1 MSRAIISTLGIP
13 VVVLALTA
21 APTAQANKATSAP
34 STSQNPAPQT
44 SSAARA
50 QAAPTDST
58 LKDRIK
64 YKLETDAMVRKY
76 DVDVKVDNA
85 VATLSGTVATD
96 AQKAEAA
103 RVAKVDGVKN
113 VVNEVKVDKD
123 ADKTLADRTK
133 NGLSKTGETIND
145 AWITTKVKWFFLGED
160 LLKGSDINVDT
171 NNHVVTLKGTVKSQA
186 GKTRAVQLAR
196 DTDGVQRVVDEL
208 TIK

>member
-1 MSRAIISTLGIP
+1 MSRAIITTLGIP

-21 APTAQANKATSAP
+21 APSAQATKATTVKNQTPQTSAP
-34 STSQNPAPQT
+34 
-44 SSAARA
+44 ART

-64 YKLETDAMVRKY
+64 YRLETDAMLRKY

-96 AQKAEAA
+96 AQKAEAVK
-103 RVAKVDGVKN
+103 VAKVDGVKN
-113 VVNEVKVDKD
+113 VVNEIKIDKD
-123 ADKTLADRTK
+123 ADKSLAEKTK
-133 NGLSKTGETIND
+133 NGLSKTGEAIND
-145 AWITTKVKWFFLGED
+145 AWITTKVHWFFTGED

-186 GKTRAVQLAR
+186 GKARAVQLAR
-196 DTDGVQRVVDEL
+196 QTDGVKSVVDEL
-208 TIK
+208 AIK